1 MLRTEPACL
10 KGVLHYFVN
19 GQPRIS
25 PTPEIYGGN
34 KALVKLPMVS
44 WNTSIKAD
52 IYINIIYRFVRSMQ
66 IK

>member
-1 MLRTEPACL
+1 M
-10 KGVLHYFVN
+10 KSVLHYFVN

-44 WNTSIKAD
+44 WNASIKEDNNKMNAPAT
-52 IYINIIYRFVRSMQ
+52 Y
-66 IK
+66 